1 MHLRRGNL
9 ILVGMPGCGKTTLGR
24 VLARSLG
31 KTFVDADLELE
42 RRLGVTISTIFEI
55 EGEETFRIREEET
68 LARLVQRVDIVLA
81 TGGGAVLRAINRER
95 LRGGGTV
102 LYLHTSPET
111 TYERTRHNKTRPLLK
126 ANDPL
131 ARARALYAQR
141 DQLYRETADLII
153 ESDQRKSGQVLAFL
167 RERLNGAP
175 SVGETSGEEGA
186 GDDITLGDSAENFR
200 TPNHS
205 TADDGTAN
213 DGTPND
219 NTAKDNMISDTPA
232 ADTPATDPP
241 VGNSVAGATQ

>member
-55 EGEETFRIREEET
+55 EGEDTFRTREEET
-68 LARLVQRVDIVLA
+68 LARLVQRVDVVLA

-95 LRGGGTV
+95 LRAGGTV

-141 DQLYRETADLII
+141 DHLYRETADLII
-153 ESDQRKSGQVLAFL
+153 ESDQRKSGQVLMFL
-167 RERLNGAP
+167 RERLSGAP
-175 SVGETSGEEGA
+175 TSSEPS
-186 GDDITLGDSAENFR
+186 GDLAV
-200 TPNHS
+200 
-205 TADDGTAN
+205 DGNAV
-213 DGTPND
+213 ND
-219 NTAKDNMISDTPA
+219 NTGIDNELNDNSLSDDA
-232 ADTPATDPP
+232 AEDGAVSDRAPGSATNDR
-241 VGNSVAGATQ
+241 VAGASHQ

>member
-55 EGEETFRIREEET
+55 EGEEIFRTREEET
-68 LARLVQRVDIVLA
+68 LARLVQRVDMVLA

-95 LRGGGTV
+95 LRSGGTV

-131 ARARALYAQR
+131 ARAHALYAQR

-153 ESDQRKSGQVLAFL
+153 ESDQRKSGQVLTFL
-167 RERLNGAP
+167 RERLTGAP
-175 SVGETSGEEGA
+175 VAHEPVVGE
-186 GDDITLGDSAENFR
+186 SA
-200 TPNHS
+200 
-205 TADDGTAN
+205 AN
-213 DGTPND
+213 DSGLND
-219 NTAKDNMISDTPA
+219 TAVRD
-232 ADTPATDPP
+232 
-241 VGNSVAGATQ
+241 SVAGATQ